1 MDGNLRANPAML
13 SEIDCMPDVPPRQ
26 RVSHHRRAR
35 SDTFFAGGDPFDDL
49 LLFDPPDVD
58 LSSLD
63 FLSVTAAAAAPPPLP
78 PHKVSP
84 MAVDSPS
91 DDSSSNGPPLP
102 PQPRNLPK
110 PGRRVR
116 SLSVD
121 SDFFDDLGLSSSA
134 MADDQFGGKNLAAA
148 AGETRGHHHRSS
160 SMDGATS
167 SASFNVES
175 ILAAVSCNDGSK
187 KAMGMG
193 SEKLSELALI
203 DPKRA
208 KRILANR
215 QSAARSKERKIRY
228 TNELEKKVQTLQN
241 EATTLSAKVTMFQR
255 GTSELST
262 ENKQLKLR
270 LQALEQQAQLRDALN
285 EALRGELKRLKV
297 AAGEIPPGNG
307 NAYNRAQPPQ
317 FSAQQRTMHQF
328 GAHKSQNVTNS
339 PSGSNGQ
346 PLDPSFMDFTNYG

>member
-1 MDGNLRANPAML
+1 MDGNLRPNPAML
-13 SEIDCMPDVPPRQ
+13 SEIDRMPDVPPRQ

-35 SDTFFAGGDPFDDL
+35 SDTFFSGGDSFDDL
-49 LLFDPPDVD
+49 LLFDPPDID
-58 LSSLD
+58 LSSLH
-63 FLSVTAAAAAPPPLP
+63 FLSAATPPLP
-78 PHKVSP
+78 PPQVSP

-91 DDSSSNGPPLP
+91 DESSSNGPPLLP
-102 PQPRNLPK
+102 PQTYLPRPV
-110 PGRRVR
+110 RHVR

-134 MADDQFGGKNLAAA
+134 MADDQFSGKTLAADT
-148 AGETRGHHHRSS
+148 GEKTGRHHRSS
-160 SMDGATS
+160 SMDGASS
-167 SASFNVES
+167 SASLNLES
-175 ILAAVSCNDGSK
+175 ILAAVSGKDGSK

-193 SEKLSELALI
+193 SDKLAELALI

-228 TNELEKKVQTLQN
+228 TNELERKVQTLQN
-241 EATTLSAKVTMFQR
+241 EATTLSAQVTMLQR

-285 EALRGELKRLKV
+285 ETLREELKRLKI
-297 AAGEIPPGNG
+297 AAGEIPPPNG
-307 NAYNRAQPPQ
+307 NAYNRAQP
-317 FSAQQRTMHQF
+317 TMLHQF
-328 GAHKSQNVTNS
+328 GAHKRQQMTNS
-339 PSGSNGQ
+339 PPSSTNGQ
-346 PLDPSFMDFTNYG
+346 PQHPTFMDFTKRG